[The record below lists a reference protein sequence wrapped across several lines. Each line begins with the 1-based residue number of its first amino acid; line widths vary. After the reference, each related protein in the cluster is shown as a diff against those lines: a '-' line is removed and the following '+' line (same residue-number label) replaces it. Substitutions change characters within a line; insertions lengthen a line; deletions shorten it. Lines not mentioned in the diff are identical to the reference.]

1 MSTLEREKKELASQ
15 FEVMR
20 QQIEEMSA
28 KRKSTRST
36 HVSLHDKNKTKRF
49 HLYFRERESRVAT
62 HRLTLKSRQRA
73 WKNTSRNPTHA
84 KLRYI

>member
-36 HVSLHDKNKTKRF
+36 HVSLRNKNKTKRF
-49 HLYFRERESRVAT
+49 NLYFRERES
-62 HRLTLKSRQRA
+62 
-73 WKNTSRNPTHA
+73 
-84 KLRYI
+84 